1 MAGFSGGGGG
11 SGGAVSSVTNG
22 ADNRI
27 ALFGSSDSLKAD
39 TGLTYT
45 GSEFAVTGDISSTG
59 NYYGSQFFYH
69 SGDTDTSIKFM
80 VDQINLT
87 AGNINMLK
95 IKEAVQDE
103 VVFFEDGNDVDFR
116 IEVPGQAYFFFIDS
130 GNDKLYLGGN
140 TSNKMTDQ
148 MLNLQDGNFGIGRNS
163 ADNIGSEIIYAKSRH
178 ATDGSHTVLQAADN
192 IGEIVFKGSDG
203 DELVNAAKI
212 VGGIDYGTPA
222 NNDMPGKLTF
232 YTTPDGSV
240 TPTEALRIGQ
250 GQHAVFPNGSLLV
263 QGSANGTELGG
274 GTNAWAGF
282 CLDFFATAYDG
293 KDGAR
298 LIIRGDST
306 NNDRGTFIIHQNK
319 NDNSAALETVQID
332 EDGNFKTI
340 GGSVG
345 SISDSRVKENV
356 ASLGSVISKIKQ
368 LNPVEFDWSDPIKN
382 NNPARTSNHDF
393 GFIAQEAEII
403 YPDMI
408 YTGAVTNDDMPDN
421 IKTMTYASMIPI
433 LTKAIQEQQQQI
445 EDLQSRIVALES

>member
-11 SGGAVSSVTNG
+11 GGAVSSITNG
-22 ADNRI
+22 ANNRI
-27 ALFGSSDSLKAD
+27 ALFGSADALKGE

-45 GSEFAVTGDISSTG
+45 GSEFAVTGDISSSG

-69 SGDTDTSIKFM
+69 TGDTDTSIKFTA
-80 VDQINLT
+80 DQINLT

-95 IKEAVQDE
+95 IKEAAQDE
-103 VVFFEDGNDVDFR
+103 VTWFEDGNDVDFR
-116 IEVPGQAYFFFIDS
+116 IEVPGQAYFFWIDA
-130 GNDKLYLGGN
+130 GNDKLYIGGN
-140 TSNKMTDQ
+140 TANKLTSEM
-148 MLNLQDGNFGIGRNS
+148 MNIQDGNFGIGKNS
-163 ADNIGSEIIYAKSRH
+163 ADAIGSEFIFAKSRN
-178 ATDGSHTVLQAADN
+178 ATDGNITTAVNANDN

-203 DELVNAAKI
+203 DELVISSKI

-222 NNDMPGKLTF
+222 NNDMPGKLSF
-232 YTTPDGSV
+232 YTTPDGSA

-250 GQHAVFPNGSLLV
+250 GQHSVFPNGSILV
-263 QGSANGTELGG
+263 QGAANGTELGG

-345 SISDSRVKENV
+345 SISDARIKENV
-356 ASLGSVISKIKQ
+356 STLGSVMSKVMQ
-368 LNPVEFDWSDPIKN
+368 LNPVEFDWGDPIKN
-382 NNPARTSNHDF
+382 NNPERTSNHDF
-393 GFIAQEAEII
+393 GFIAQEIELI
-403 YPDMI
+403 YPDII
-408 YTGAVTNDDMPDN
+408 YTGAETNDDMPNN

-433 LTKAIQEQQQQI
+433 LTKAIQELNARI
-445 EDLQSRIVALES
+445 EALEAT